1 MMVKMV
7 IFGQVKDEVLLMNLD
22 RSRMMVFLLT
32 LGWLQLEVS

>member
-7 IFGQVKDEVLLMNLD
+7 IFGQVKDEVFLMNLD
-22 RSRMMVFLLT
+22 RSRMMVILLT